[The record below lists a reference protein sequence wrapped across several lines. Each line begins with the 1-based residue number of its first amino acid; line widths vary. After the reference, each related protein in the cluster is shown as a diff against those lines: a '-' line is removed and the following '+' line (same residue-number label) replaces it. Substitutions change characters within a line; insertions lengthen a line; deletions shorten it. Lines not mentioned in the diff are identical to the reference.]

1 LYEIGMRIRHDR
13 FGTGIVRKVEGKG
26 EEMRVTVIFDAGS
39 ERKFLVHY
47 APMRPL

>member
-1 LYEIGMRIRHDR
+1 MRIIHDR
-13 FGTGIVRKVEGKG
+13 FGKGIVRRVEGRG
-26 EEMRVTVIFDAGS
+26 DQMRVTVIFDAGG